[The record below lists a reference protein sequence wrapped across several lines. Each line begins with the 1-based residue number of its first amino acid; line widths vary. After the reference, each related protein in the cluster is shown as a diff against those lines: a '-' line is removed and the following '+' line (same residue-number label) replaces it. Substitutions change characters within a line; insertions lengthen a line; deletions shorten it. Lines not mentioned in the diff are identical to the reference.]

1 MRMTAYLLSAAATV
15 ALAAPAYAQDVPTT
29 QPEAQTVPSNAS
41 GTAAGSVDA
50 QQPPVAVNDTPQP
63 VNAGDIVITATR
75 RSERLSN
82 VPIAV
87 SAVGQAALQNSG
99 ATDIRQMTQ
108 LAPSL
113 LISSTGSEA
122 NASARIRGIGTVGDN
137 PGLESSVAVFIDG
150 VYRSRTGSGLND
162 LGEVDRIEVLR
173 GPQGTLAGR
182 NASAG
187 TINILTKL
195 PSYQFGGYADA
206 TYGNYNNIRI
216 AGGLTGPIIKDKLA
230 FRLDGVFGKRDGYY
244 YDVINQTDY
253 NDRNRYF
260 VRGQLLFEPSSDVSV
275 RLIGDYTRR
284 DEKCCGAVY
293 IDTREKIDPTPGVAG
308 DFAINPAGNRIQ
320 QVMQSMGA
328 VFPSQGDPY
337 NRRIAN
343 TLGRAYSNI
352 TKDYGGSGQI
362 DANLGFAQLTSI
374 TAYREYKSG
383 GAADIDYGN
392 LDIGYR
398 ADDGNSYRQFHTF
411 SQEVR
416 LNGSLFNDKLDW
428 LIGGYFS
435 KEDLVVADNL
445 KFGTQYGAF
454 AACRIVATVSPIAA
468 LRNPN
473 APGCLGTTPVAAF
486 GGATG
491 RQAFGANFGQL
502 AQPILG
508 MIDRLSALNN
518 LGDQRSTYYQDSK
531 NYAFF
536 THNIFKVTDK
546 LSITGGLRYT
556 HEQKD
561 FHADFNNNN
570 TLCPAQQATGGQV
583 FAGIAG
589 APGLTAAQR
598 AQLNQIVGGIVTLTC
613 TGNSTSA
620 LNALD
625 LNDGFKE
632 GEFSGTG
639 IVSYKPRTDTLLY
652 ASYSR
657 GYKAGGYNLDRSD
670 LTANVFA
677 APTNASA
684 SRLRFDPETVNAYE
698 VGLKFTSSDFT
709 FNVAGFRQEFKNF
722 QLNTF
727 NGTNFIVQ
735 NISSCDTSLN
745 GGDRDA
751 SAATGACTGDVKYG
765 VQSQGFELEAGLF
778 PVRNVAVSL
787 GYTFVDTKFKDNLV
801 GSETG
806 EALDP
811 ALFLLSGNNV
821 SNAPKHTVTA
831 STTWTPDLG
840 SSGITGLFYLD
851 GRMTSD
857 YNTGSD
863 LFTEKTQDG
872 FFLMN
877 ARVGIRGPA
886 QKWAIELWAQ
896 NLLDTDYQ
904 QVGFNAPFQGAGNL
918 DQVKAFGGVGNQ
930 IFTSYL
936 AEPRTY
942 GLTLRTR
949 F

>member
-15 ALAAPAYAQDVPTT
+15 ALAAPAFAQDVPTA
-29 QPEAQTVPSNAS
+29 QPDAQTAPSTTS

-50 QQPPVAVNDTPQP
+50 GQPPVAAQDEQP

-82 VPIAV
+82 VPVAV
-87 SAVGQAALQNSG
+87 SAVGSAALENTG
-99 ATDIRQMTQ
+99 ANDIRQATQ
-108 LAPSL
+108 LVPSL
-113 LISSTGSEA
+113 LVSSTGSEA

-195 PSYQFGGYADA
+195 PSYTFGGYAEA
-206 TYGNYNNIRI
+206 TYGNYNNVRL

-230 FRLDGVFGKRDGYY
+230 FRLDGVFGKRDGFY
-244 YDVINQTDY
+244 YDVVNKTDY

-260 VRGQLLFEPSSDVSV
+260 VRGQLLFEPTSDISL

-293 IDTREKIDPTPGVAG
+293 VDTREKIDPTPTTPG
-308 DFAINPAGNRIQ
+308 DFAINPAGNRIV
-320 QVMQSMGA
+320 QVMQGLGA
-328 VFPSQGDPY
+328 VFPSAGDPY

-343 TLGRAYSNI
+343 SPGQAYSNI
-352 TKDYGGSGQI
+352 TKDYGGSAQL
-362 DANLGFAQLTSI
+362 DWNLGGANLTSI

-383 GAADIDYGN
+383 GAADVDYGS
-392 LDIGYR
+392 LSLAYR
-398 ADDGNSYRQFHTF
+398 PDDGNSFRQFHTF

-416 LNGSLFNDKLDW
+416 LNGSLFDDKLDW
-428 LIGGYFS
+428 LIGGYYS

-445 KFGTQYGAF
+445 KFGTDYGAF
-454 AACRIVATVSPIAA
+454 AACRIVATINPLAA
-468 LRNPN
+468 LRDPTK
-473 APGCLGTTPVAAF
+473 PGCLGTTPLAAL

-491 RQAFGANFGQL
+491 RQAVGAGLGSL
-502 AQPILG
+502 APNILAG
-508 MIDRLSALNN
+508 IDRLGTVNN
-518 LGDQRSTYYQDSK
+518 VGDQRSTYYQDSE

-536 THNIFKVTDK
+536 THNIFKLTDT

-556 HEQKD
+556 HEKKD

-570 TLCPAQQATGGQV
+570 TVCPTQQANLTPLLP
-583 FAGIAG
+583 AIAG
-589 APGLTAAQR
+589 SAALTAAQK
-598 AQLNQIVGGIVTLTC
+598 ATLQTLVGGILTLTC

-620 LNALD
+620 LNGLD
-625 LNDGFKE
+625 LNDGFKQ

-639 IVSYKPRTDTLLY
+639 IVSWKPRSDTLIY
-652 ASYSR
+652 ASYAR

-670 LTANVFA
+670 LSANVFST
-677 APTNASA
+677 PTNASA

-698 VGLKFTSSDFT
+698 VGLKFTSKDFT

-745 GGDRDA
+745 GGDTDN
-751 SAATGACTGDVKYG
+751 SAATGACSGNVKYG
-765 VQSQGFELEAGLF
+765 VQSQGFELEAGLY
-778 PVRNVAVSL
+778 PARNFQMTA
-787 GYTFVDTKFKDNLV
+787 GYTYVDTKYKRNLV

-811 ALFLLSGNNV
+811 ALFLLSGNPV
-821 SNAPKHTVTA
+821 SNAPKHTVTV
-831 STTWTPDLG
+831 STAWTPDIG
-840 SSGITGLFYLD
+840 SSGISALFYVD

-863 LFTEKTQDG
+863 LFTEKAQDG

-886 QKWAIELWAQ
+886 QKWGLEVWAQ
-896 NLLDTDYQ
+896 NLLDTNYQ
-904 QVGFNAPFQGAGNL
+904 QVAFNAPFQGSGNL
-918 DQVKAFGGVGNQ
+918 DSVKAFGGVGNQ
-930 IFTSYL
+930 VFTSYL
-936 AEPRTY
+936 GEPRTY

>member
-1 MRMTAYLLSAAATV
+1 MRSIAYLLSAAATA
-15 ALAAPAYAQDVPTT
+15 ALAVPAFAQDLPTP
-29 QPEAQTVPSNAS
+29 QPQAQTAGTSTS
-41 GTAAGSVDA
+41 GTAQGSVA
-50 QQPPVAVNDTPQP
+50 AEEDTG
-63 VNAGDIVITATR
+63 NIGDIVITATR
-75 RSERLSN
+75 RAERLSN
-82 VPIAV
+82 VPVAV
-87 SAVGQAALQNSG
+87 SAVGSAALENTG
-99 ATDIRQMTQ
+99 ATDIRQATQ
-108 LAPSL
+108 LVPSL
-113 LISSTGSEA
+113 LVSSTGSEA

-195 PSYQFGGYADA
+195 PDYKFGGYAEG
-206 TYGNYNNIRI
+206 TYGNYDNIRI
-216 AGGLTGPIIKDKLA
+216 AGGLTGPIIKDVLA
-230 FRLDGVFGKRDGYY
+230 FRLDGVFGKRDGFYR
-244 YDVINQTDY
+244 DIVNNTDY

-260 VRGQLLFEPSSDVSV
+260 VRGQLLFEPSADVSV

-284 DEKCCGAVY
+284 NEKCCGAVY
-293 IDTREKIDPTPGVAG
+293 INTAEKIDPTPGVPG
-308 DFAINPAGNRIQ
+308 DFAVNPAGNRIV

-328 VFPSQGDPY
+328 VFPSAGDPY

-343 TLGRAYSNI
+343 SLGKAYANI
-352 TKDYGGSGQI
+352 TKDYGGSAQI

-383 GAADIDYGN
+383 NAADIDYGS

-398 ADDGNSYRQFHTF
+398 ADDGNAYRQFHTF
-411 SQEVR
+411 TQEVR
-416 LNGSLFNDKLDW
+416 LNGSLFDDKLDW

-468 LRNPN
+468 LRNPA

-491 RQAFGANFGQL
+491 RQAFGANFGTL
-502 AQPILG
+502 APAILG
-508 MIDRLSALNN
+508 GLDRLSTLNN
-518 LGDQRSTYYQDSK
+518 LGDQRANYYQDSK

-536 THNIFKVTDK
+536 THNIFKLTDK
-546 LSITGGLRYT
+546 LSLTGGLRYT

-561 FHADFNNNN
+561 FRGDFANNN
-570 TLCPAQQATGGQV
+570 TVCPAQQAALSPLLANPAV
-583 FAGIAG
+583 PAAL
-589 APGLTAAQR
+589 APV
-598 AQLNQIVGGIVTLTC
+598 IGGIITLTC
-613 TGNSTSA
+613 TGNSTAA
-620 LNALD
+620 LNN
-625 LNDGFKE
+625 LNLRDGFKE

-639 IVSYKPRTDTLLY
+639 IVSYKPRTDTLVY

-670 LTANVFA
+670 LTANVFSS
-677 APTNASA
+677 PTNASA

-698 VGLKFTSSDFT
+698 AGIKYTSRNFTL
-709 FNVAGFRQEFKNF
+709 NVAGFRQDFKNF

-735 NISSCDTSLN
+735 NISSCETSLN

-751 SAATGACTGDVKYG
+751 SAVTGACTGKVGYG
-765 VQSQGFELEAGLF
+765 VRSQGFEIESGLF
-778 PVRNVAVSL
+778 PVRNFQVGL
-787 GYTFVDTKFKDNLV
+787 GYTYVETKFKNNLV
-801 GSETG
+801 GSERG

-811 ALFLLSGNNV
+811 ALFLLSGNTM
-821 SNAPKHTVTA
+821 SNAPKHTVTG
-831 STTWTPDLG
+831 STTWTPSIG
-840 SSGITGLFYLD
+840 SGGITGLVYID

-863 LFTEKTQDG
+863 LFGEKAQDG

-877 ARVGIRGPA
+877 ARVGIRGPE
-886 QKWAIELWAQ
+886 QRWALELWAQ
-896 NLLDTDYQ
+896 NLLDTNYQ
-904 QVGFNAPFQGAGNL
+904 QVAFSAPFQGAGSQS
-918 DQVKAFGGVGNQ
+918 QVQAFGGVGNQ

-942 GLTLRTR
+942 GVTLRSR

>member
-1 MRMTAYLLSAAATV
+1 MRRIAYLLSAVATAALTV
-15 ALAAPAYAQDVPTT
+15 PAFAQDVPTT
-29 QPEAQTVPSNAS
+29 QGEAQAATTSTP
-41 GTAAGSVDA
+41 GTAQGSVA
-50 QQPPVAVNDTPQP
+50 QDDDTRN
-63 VNAGDIVITATR
+63 VGDIVITATR
-75 RSERLSN
+75 RAERLSN
-82 VPIAV
+82 VPVAV
-87 SAVGQAALQNSG
+87 SAVGSAALENTG
-99 ATDIRQMTQ
+99 ATDIRQATQ
-108 LAPSL
+108 LVPSL
-113 LISSTGSEA
+113 LVSSTGSEA

-162 LGEVDRIEVLR
+162 LGEVERIEVLR

-195 PSYQFGGYADA
+195 PDYKFGGYAEA

-216 AGGLTGPIIKDKLA
+216 AGGLTGPIIADKLA
-230 FRLDGVFGKRDGYY
+230 FRLDGVFGKRDGYL
-244 YDVINQTDY
+244 YDVVNKTDY

-260 VRGQLLFEPSSDVSV
+260 VRGQLLFEPSADVSV

-293 IDTREKIDPTPGVAG
+293 INTDEKIDPTPTVAG
-308 DFAINPAGNRIQ
+308 DFAINPAGNRIV

-328 VFPSQGDPY
+328 VFPSAGDPF

-343 TLGRAYSNI
+343 SPGKAYANI
-352 TKDYGGSGQI
+352 TKDYGGSAQI

-383 GAADIDYGN
+383 NAADIDYGN

-398 ADDGNSYRQFHTF
+398 ADDGNAYRQFHTF
-411 SQEVR
+411 TQEVR
-416 LNGSLFNDKLDW
+416 LNGSLFDDKLDW

-454 AACRIVATVSPIAA
+454 AACRIVATINPAAA
-468 LRNPN
+468 LRNPLN
-473 APGCLGTTPVAAF
+473 PGCLSAGGRATLGGQLPGTTP
-486 GGATG
+486 
-491 RQAFGANFGQL
+491 AFGAL
-502 AQPILG
+502 TPTILG
-508 MIDRLSALNN
+508 MVDRLSTLNN
-518 LGDQRSTYYQDSK
+518 LGDTRSTYYQDSK

-536 THNIFKVTDK
+536 THNIFKLTDK

-561 FHADFNNNN
+561 FHGDFQNNN
-570 TLCPAQQATGGQV
+570 TICPAQQATGAAV
-583 FAGIAG
+583 FNAIATT
-589 APGLTAAQR
+589 PGLPAATR

-620 LNALD
+620 LNTLD

-639 IVSYKPRTDTLLY
+639 IISYKPYTDTLLY

-670 LTANVFA
+670 LTANVFS

-698 VGLKFTSSDFT
+698 VGVKYTSRDFT
-709 FNVAGFRQEFKNF
+709 LNVAGFRQDFKNF

-745 GGDRDA
+745 GADRDA
-751 SAATGACTGDVKYG
+751 SATTGACTGKVQYG
-765 VQSQGFELEAGLF
+765 VRSQGFEIETGMYPA
-778 PVRNVAVSL
+778 RNFQVGL
-787 GYTFVDTKFKDNLV
+787 GYTFVDTKFKNNLV
-801 GSETG
+801 GSQTG

-811 ALFLLSGNNV
+811 ALFLLSGSTI

-831 STTWTPDLG
+831 STTWTPEIG
-840 SSGITGLFYLD
+840 SSGITALFYVD

-863 LFTEKTQDG
+863 LFAEKEQDG

-877 ARVGIRGPA
+877 ARVGIRGPE
-886 QKWAIELWAQ
+886 QRWALEVWAQ
-896 NLLDTDYQ
+896 NLLDTNYQ
-904 QVGFNAPFQGAGNL
+904 QVAFNAPFQGAGSQS
-918 DQVKAFGGVGNQ
+918 QVQAFGGVGNQ

>member
-1 MRMTAYLLSAAATV
+1 MRMTAYLLSAAATI
-15 ALAAPAYAQDVPTT
+15 ALAAPAFAQDVPTT
-29 QPEAQTVPSNAS
+29 QPEAQTVPSNTS
-41 GTAAGSVDA
+41 GTAAASVDA
-50 QQPPVAVNDTPQP
+50 QQPPVAENATPQP
-63 VNAGDIVITATR
+63 INAGDIVITATR

-244 YDVINQTDY
+244 YDVINKTDY

-328 VFPSQGDPY
+328 VFPSLGDPY

-343 TLGRAYSNI
+343 SPGRAYSNI

-416 LNGSLFNDKLDW
+416 LNGSLFDDKLDW
-428 LIGGYFS
+428 LIGGYYS

-454 AACRIVATVSPIAA
+454 AACRIVATVSPVAA

-473 APGCLGTTPVAAF
+473 QPGCLSTALVAPGTTARA
-486 GGATG
+486 
-491 RQAFGANFGQL
+491 AFGANFGGL
-502 AQPILG
+502 ATPILG
-508 MIDRLSALNN
+508 AIDRLSTLNN

-536 THNIFKVTDK
+536 THNIFKITDK

-570 TLCPAQQATGGQV
+570 TVCPAQQAAGGQI

-639 IVSYKPRTDTLLY
+639 ILSYKPRTDTLLY

-670 LTANVFA
+670 LTPNVFS

-745 GGDRDA
+745 GADRDA
-751 SAATGACTGDVKYG
+751 SAATGACGGDVKYG

-787 GYTFVDTKFKDNLV
+787 GYTYVDTKFKNNLV

-831 STTWTPDLG
+831 STTWTPDIG

-863 LFTEKTQDG
+863 LFTEKAQDG

-886 QKWAIELWAQ
+886 QKWALEVWAQ
-896 NLLDTDYQ
+896 NLLDTNYQ

-918 DQVKAFGGVGNQ
+918 DQVKSFGGVGNQ

>member
-1 MRMTAYLLSAAATV
+1 MLRSSVYLLSAATI
-15 ALAAPAYAQDVPTT
+15 ALAAPAFAQDAPTS
-29 QPEAQTVPSNAS
+29 QAEAQSTTS
-41 GTAAGSVDA
+41 GTAAASTDQG
-50 QQPPVAVNDTPQP
+50 QPPVVEQN
-63 VNAGDIVITATR
+63 NAGDIIITATR

-87 SAVGQAALQNSG
+87 SAVGQEALQNSG

-108 LAPSL
+108 LTPSL
-113 LISSTGSEA
+113 LVSSTGSEA

-173 GPQGTLAGR
+173 GPQGTLSGR
-182 NASAG
+182 NATAG
-187 TINILTKL
+187 TINVLTKL
-195 PSYQFGGYADA
+195 PSFDFGGYGEAS
-206 TYGNYNNIRI
+206 YGNYNAVRV
-216 AGGLTGPIIKDKLA
+216 AAGLTGPIIADKLA
-230 FRLDGVFGKRDGYY
+230 FRIDGVFNKRDGYY
-244 YDVINQTDY
+244 YDVTNNTDY

-260 VRGQLLFEPSSDVSV
+260 LRGQLLLEASPDVSI

-293 IDTREKIDPTPGVAG
+293 VNTAEKIDTTPGAPG
-308 DFAINPAGNRIQ
+308 DFTVNPAGNRII

-328 VFPSQGDPY
+328 VFPSRGDPY

-343 TLGRAYSNI
+343 SPGRAYSNL
-352 TKDYGGSGQI
+352 TTDYGGSGQI
-362 DANLGFAQLTSI
+362 DVNLGSAQFTSI

-392 LDIGYR
+392 LDLAYR
-398 ADDGNSYRQFHTF
+398 PNDGNSFRQFHTF
-411 SQEVR
+411 SQEAR

-428 LIGGYFS
+428 LIGGYYS

-454 AACRIVATVSPIAA
+454 AACRIVATINPAAA
-468 LRNPN
+468 LRNP
-473 APGCLGTTPVAAF
+473 AAAGCLSPTGAATIN
-486 GGATG
+486 G
-491 RQAFGANFGQL
+491 AFGAT
-502 AQPILG
+502 LG
-508 MIDRLSALNN
+508 PVVIRGLNRLSTVND
-518 LGDQRSTYYQDSK
+518 LGDQRASYYQNSE

-556 HEQKD
+556 HEAKK
-561 FHADFNNNN
+561 FHADFQNNN
-570 TLCPAQQATGGQV
+570 TVCPAQQASFLQGGL
-583 FAGIAG
+583 G
-589 APGLTAAQR
+589 GLVGNAAIPAS
-598 AQLNQIVGGIVTLTC
+598 AQQIVGGILTLTC

-625 LNDGFKE
+625 LNDEFSE
-632 GEFSGTG
+632 GEFTGTG
-639 IVSYKPRTDTLLY
+639 VISYKPRTDTLLY
-652 ASYSR
+652 ASFSR

-670 LTANVFA
+670 LTSNVFA

-698 VGLKFTSSDFT
+698 VGLKFTSKDFT

-735 NISSCDTSLN
+735 NISSCDASLN
-745 GGDRDA
+745 GADRDA
-751 SAATGACTGDVKYG
+751 SAVTGACTSGVKYG
-765 VQSQGFELEAGLF
+765 VQSQGFELEAGVY
-778 PVRNVAVSL
+778 PVRNFAVSL
-787 GYTFVDTKFKDNLV
+787 GYTFTDTKFKNNLV

-811 ALFLLSGNNV
+811 ALFLLSGNNL
-821 SNAPKHTVTA
+821 SNAPRHTVTA
-831 STTWTPDLG
+831 STSWTPELG
-840 SSGITGLFYLD
+840 SSGMTALFYVD

-863 LFTEKTQDG
+863 LFPEKAQDG

-877 ARVGIRGPA
+877 ARVGLRGPA
-886 QKWAIELWAQ
+886 QRWALELWAQ
-896 NLLDTDYQ
+896 NILDTNYQ
-904 QVGFNAPFQGAGNL
+904 QVAFNAPFQGAGS
-918 DQVKAFGGVGNQ
+918 QAQTQAFGTTANQ
-930 IFTSYL
+930 VFTSFL

-942 GLTLRTR
+942 GLTVRTR

>member
-195 PSYQFGGYADA
+195 PSYQFGGYGDA

-293 IDTREKIDPTPGVAG
+293 IDTREKIDPTPGVPG

-570 TLCPAQQATGGQV
+570 TLCPAQQATGSQV

>member
-1 MRMTAYLLSAAATV
+1 MPMRMIAYLLSAAATA
-15 ALAAPAYAQDVPTT
+15 ALVTPAFAQDVPTT
-29 QPEAQTVPSNAS
+29 QPEAQTATTTS
-41 GTAAGSVDA
+41 GTAAASVDA
-50 QQPPVAVNDTPQP
+50 GQPPVAPQADTGA
-63 VNAGDIVITATR
+63 NASDIVITATR

-87 SAVGQAALQNSG
+87 SAVGSAALENTG
-99 ATDIRQMTQ
+99 ANDIRQATQ
-108 LAPSL
+108 LVPSL

-122 NASARIRGIGTVGDN
+122 NASARVRGIGTVGDN

-173 GPQGTLAGR
+173 GPQGTLSGR
-182 NASAG
+182 NATAG
-187 TINILTKL
+187 SINILTKL
-195 PSYQFGGYADA
+195 PSYNFGGYAEA
-206 TYGNYNNIRI
+206 TYGNYNNVRI

-230 FRLDGVFGKRDGYY
+230 FRLDGVFGKRDGFY
-244 YDVINQTDY
+244 YDVINKTDY

-260 VRGQLLFEPSSDVSV
+260 VRGQLLFEPSADVTV
-275 RLIGDYTRR
+275 RLIGDYTHR

-293 IDTREKIDPTPGVAG
+293 INTQEKIDPTPGAPG
-308 DFAINPAGNRIQ
+308 DFAINPAGNRIV

-328 VFPSQGDPY
+328 VFPSAGDPY

-343 TLGRAYSNI
+343 SPGKAYSNV
-352 TKDYGGSGQI
+352 TTDYGGSGQI
-362 DANLGFAQLTSI
+362 DINLGGASLTSI

-398 ADDGNSYRQFHTF
+398 ADDGNSFRQFHTF

-416 LNGSLFNDKLDW
+416 LNGSLFDDKLDW
-428 LIGGYFS
+428 LVGGYYS
-435 KEDLVVADNL
+435 KEDLVVADNI

-454 AACRIVATVSPIAA
+454 AACRIVATISPVAA
-468 LRNPN
+468 LRNPT
-473 APGCLGTTPVAAF
+473 APGCLSAPGIATVNAAF
-486 GGATG
+486 GA
-491 RQAFGANFGQL
+491 
-502 AQPILG
+502 LG
-508 MIDRLSALNN
+508 PSIVNGLNRLSTLNDR
-518 LGDQRSTYYQDSK
+518 GDVRSTYYQDSE

-536 THNIFKVTDK
+536 THNIFKLTDK

-556 HEQKD
+556 HEAKD
-561 FHADFNNNN
+561 FHGDFNNNN
-570 TLCPAQQATGGQV
+570 TICPAQQAPLAQGGLGGV
-583 FAGIAG
+583 VGSTTIPA
-589 APGLTAAQR
+589 AAQ
-598 AQLNQIVGGIVTLTC
+598 QIVGGIITLTC

-625 LNDGFKE
+625 LNNGFKE
-632 GEFSGTG
+632 GEFTGTG
-639 IVSYKPRTDTLLY
+639 VISYKPRTDTLLY

-684 SRLRFDPETVNAYE
+684 ANLRFDPETVNAYE
-698 VGLKFTSSDFT
+698 VGLKFTSKDFT

-735 NISSCDTSLN
+735 NVSTCGTSLN
-745 GGDRDA
+745 GADRDA

-765 VQSQGFELEAGLF
+765 VVSQGFELEAGLF
-778 PVRNVAVSL
+778 PAPNYTVNL
-787 GYTFVDTKFKDNLV
+787 GYTYTNTRFRNNLV
-801 GSETG
+801 GSESG
-806 EALDP
+806 QALDP
-811 ALFLLSGNNV
+811 ALFLLSGSNL

-831 STTWTPDLG
+831 STAWTPDIG
-840 SSGITGLFYLD
+840 SSGMTALFYVD

-863 LFTEKTQDG
+863 LFPEKAQDG

-877 ARVGIRGPA
+877 ARVGIRGPQ
-886 QKWAIELWAQ
+886 QKWALEVWAQ
-896 NLLDTDYQ
+896 NLLDTNYQ
-904 QVGFNAPFQGAGNL
+904 QVAFNAPFQGAGS
-918 DQVKAFGGVGNQ
+918 QAQTQAFGTTANQ

-936 AEPRTY
+936 GEPRTY

>member
-1 MRMTAYLLSAAATV
+1 MRKSALFLSTALVVMAAPAFAQDAPATAADTQTAASPQSAAAPAAVDSQAQV
-15 ALAAPAYAQDVPTT
+15 AD
-29 QPEAQTVPSNAS
+29 E
-41 GTAAGSVDA
+41 
-50 QQPPVAVNDTPQP
+50 TPQ
-63 VNAGDIVITATR
+63 NAGDIVITATR

-87 SAVGQAALQNSG
+87 SAVGQVALQNSG

-113 LISSTGSEA
+113 LVSSTGSEA

-173 GPQGTLAGR
+173 GPQGTLSGR
-182 NASAG
+182 NSSAG
-187 TINILTKL
+187 AINIYTKK
-195 PSYQFGGYADA
+195 PEFTFGGYGEA
-206 TYGNYNNIRI
+206 TYGNYNNVRV
-216 AGGLTGPIIKDKLA
+216 AGAITGPIIKDVLA
-230 FRLDGVFGKRDGYY
+230 FRLDGVYGNRDGFY
-244 YDVINQTDY
+244 YDVVNKTDY

-260 VRGQLLFEPSSDVSV
+260 VRGQLLFEPSSDISL
-275 RLIGDYTRR
+275 RLIGDYTWR

-293 IDTREKIDPTPGVAG
+293 VDLREKIDPTPGVPG
-308 DFAINPAGNRIQ
+308 DFAINPAGNRIV

-328 VFPSQGDPY
+328 IFPSAGDPY

-343 TLGRAYSNI
+343 TLGRAYANV
-352 TKDYGGSGQI
+352 TKDYGGSAQL
-362 DANLGFAQLTSI
+362 DWNLGGAQLTSI
-374 TAYREYKSG
+374 TAYREYKSD

-398 ADDGNSYRQFHTF
+398 PDDGNSYRQFHTF

-416 LNGSLFNDKLDW
+416 LNGSLFDDKLDW
-428 LIGGYFS
+428 LVGGYYS

-445 KFGTQYGAF
+445 KFGSQYGAF
-454 AACRIVATVSPIAA
+454 ASCRIVATINPLAA
-468 LRNPN
+468 LRDPTQ
-473 APGCLGTTPVAAF
+473 PGCLGTTPLAAL

-491 RQAFGANFGQL
+491 RQAVGAGLGAL
-502 AQPILG
+502 APTVLAG
-508 MIDRLSALNN
+508 IDRLSTVNN
-518 LGDQRSTYYQDSK
+518 VGDVRSTYYQDSE

-536 THNIFKVTDK
+536 THNIFKITDK
-546 LSITGGLRYT
+546 LSLTGGLRYT
-556 HEQKD
+556 HERKQ

-570 TLCPAQQATGGQV
+570 TVCPVQQANLSPLL
-583 FAGIAG
+583 AS
-589 APGLTAAQR
+589 AAVP
-598 AQLNQIVGGIVTLTC
+598 ASLKTLVGGILTLTC
-613 TGNSTSA
+613 TGNSSSQ
-620 LNALD
+620 LNGLD

-632 GEFSGTG
+632 GEFTGTAV
-639 IVSYKPRTDTLLY
+639 VSYKPRTDTLLY

-670 LTANVFA
+670 LSATTFA
-677 APTNASA
+677 PITNAAA

-698 VGLKFTSSDFT
+698 VGLKFSSSDFT

-727 NGTNFIVQ
+727 NGQNYIVQ
-735 NISSCDTSLN
+735 NLSSCDTSLN
-745 GGDRDA
+745 GADRDA
-751 SAATGACTGDVKYG
+751 SATTGACTGKTKYG
-765 VQSQGFELEAGLF
+765 VLSQGFELEAGLY
-778 PVRNVAVSL
+778 PARNFAVNL
-787 GYTFVDTKFKDNLV
+787 GYTFTDTRYRNNLV
-801 GSETG
+801 GSESG

-811 ALFLLSGNNV
+811 ALFLLSGSDL
-821 SNAPKHTVTA
+821 SNAPRHTVTA
-831 STTWTPDLG
+831 STSWTPELG
-840 SSGITGLFYLD
+840 GSGLSALFYVD

-863 LFTEKTQDG
+863 LFPEKAQDG

-877 ARVGIRGPA
+877 ARVGIRGPG
-886 QKWAIELWAQ
+886 QRWALELWGQ
-896 NLLDTDYQ
+896 NLLDTNYQ
-904 QVGFNAPFQGAGNL
+904 QVAFNAPFQGAGS
-918 DQVKAFGGVGNQ
+918 QAQAQAFGTSPANQ
-930 IFTSYL
+930 VFSSFL

-942 GLTLRTR
+942 GVTLRTR

>member
-1 MRMTAYLLSAAATV
+1 MPMRMIAYLLSAAATT
-15 ALAAPAYAQDVPTT
+15 ALVSPAFAQDVPTT
-29 QPEAQTVPSNAS
+29 QPEAQTATTTS

-50 QQPPVAVNDTPQP
+50 GQAPVAAPQAYSG
-63 VNAGDIVITATR
+63 NASDIVITATR

-87 SAVGQAALQNSG
+87 SAVGSAALENTG
-99 ATDIRQMTQ
+99 ANDIRQATQ
-108 LAPSL
+108 LVPSL

-122 NASARIRGIGTVGDN
+122 NASARVRGIGTVGDN

-173 GPQGTLAGR
+173 GPQGTLSGR
-182 NASAG
+182 NATAG
-187 TINILTKL
+187 SINILTKL
-195 PSYQFGGYADA
+195 PSYKFGGYAEA
-206 TYGNYNNIRI
+206 TYGNYNNVRI
-216 AGGLTGPIIKDKLA
+216 AGGLTGPIIADKLA
-230 FRLDGVFGKRDGYY
+230 FRLDGVFGKRDGFY
-244 YDVINQTDY
+244 YDVINKTDY

-260 VRGQLLFEPSSDVSV
+260 VRGQLLFEPSSDVTV
-275 RLIGDYTRR
+275 RLIGDYTHR

-293 IDTREKIDPTPGVAG
+293 INTQEKIDPTPGVPG
-308 DFAINPAGNRIQ
+308 DFAINPAGNRIV

-328 VFPSQGDPY
+328 VFPSAGDPY

-343 TLGRAYSNI
+343 SPGRAYSNV
-352 TKDYGGSGQI
+352 TTDYGGSGQI
-362 DANLGFAQLTSI
+362 DINLGGASLTSI

-398 ADDGNSYRQFHTF
+398 PDDGNSFRQFHTF

-428 LIGGYFS
+428 LIGGYYS

-454 AACRIVATVSPIAA
+454 AACRIVATANPLAA

-473 APGCLGTTPVAAF
+473 NPGCLSNTPQAAL
-486 GGATG
+486 GGANG
-491 RQAFGANFGQL
+491 RQALGASFGALGPTIL
-502 AQPILG
+502 AGL
-508 MIDRLSALNN
+508 DRLSTLNN
-518 LGDQRSTYYQDSK
+518 RGDQRSTYYQDSE

-536 THNIFKVTDK
+536 THNIFKLTDK

-556 HEQKD
+556 HEAKD

-570 TLCPAQQATGGQV
+570 TICPAQQANLSPLL
-583 FAGIAG
+583 AS
-589 APGLTAAQR
+589 AAVP
-598 AQLNQIVGGIVTLTC
+598 AELKTLVGGIITLTC

-620 LNALD
+620 LNGLD
-625 LNDGFKE
+625 LNNGFKE
-632 GEFSGTG
+632 GEFTGTG
-639 IVSYKPRTDTLLY
+639 VISYKPRSDTLVY

-670 LTANVFA
+670 LTANVFSS
-677 APTNASA
+677 PTNASA
-684 SRLRFDPETVNAYE
+684 ANLRFDPETVNAYE
-698 VGLKFTSSDFT
+698 VGLKFTSKDFT

-727 NGTNFIVQ
+727 NGTNFIVE
-735 NISSCDTSLN
+735 NISTCGTSLN
-745 GGDRDA
+745 GADRDA
-751 SAATGACTGDVKYG
+751 SSATGACTAKTQHG
-765 VQSQGFELEAGLF
+765 VVSQGFELEAGLF
-778 PVRNVAVSL
+778 PAPNYSVNL
-787 GYTFVDTKFKDNLV
+787 GYTYTNTRFRNNLV
-801 GSETG
+801 GSENG
-806 EALDP
+806 QALDA
-811 ALFLLSGNNV
+811 ALFLLSGSNL

-831 STTWTPDLG
+831 STAWTPDIG
-840 SSGITGLFYLD
+840 SSGLTALFYVD

-863 LFTEKTQDG
+863 LFPEKAQDG

-877 ARVGIRGPA
+877 ARVGIRGPQ
-886 QKWAIELWAQ
+886 QKWALEVWAQ
-896 NLLDTDYQ
+896 NLLDTNYQ
-904 QVGFNAPFQGAGNL
+904 QVAFNAPFQGAGS
-918 DQVKAFGGVGNQ
+918 QAQTQAFGSTANQ
-930 IFTSYL
+930 IFSSYL
-936 AEPRTY
+936 GEPRTY
-942 GLTLRTR
+942 GLTLRSR

>member
-1 MRMTAYLLSAAATV
+1 MRRLAYLLSAAATT
-15 ALAAPAYAQDVPTT
+15 ALAIPAFAQDVPTS
-29 QPEAQTVPSNAS
+29 QAQAQTAGTSTS
-41 GTAAGSVDA
+41 GTAQGSVAA
-50 QQPPVAVNDTPQP
+50 QDDSTNI
-63 VNAGDIVITATR
+63 GDIVITATR
-75 RSERLSN
+75 RAERLSN
-82 VPIAV
+82 VPVAV
-87 SAVGQAALQNSG
+87 SAVGSASLENTG
-99 ATDIRQMTQ
+99 ATDIRQATQ
-108 LAPSL
+108 LVPSL
-113 LISSTGSEA
+113 LVSSTGSEA

-195 PSYQFGGYADA
+195 PSYQFGGYAEG

-216 AGGLTGPIIKDKLA
+216 AGGITGPIIKDKLA
-230 FRLDGVFGKRDGYY
+230 FRLDGVFGKRDGFL
-244 YDVINQTDY
+244 YDVVNKTDY

-260 VRGQLLFEPSSDVSV
+260 VRGQLLFEPSSDVTV

-293 IDTREKIDPTPGVAG
+293 INTDEKIDPTPGVPG
-308 DFAINPAGNRIQ
+308 DFAINPAGNRIV
-320 QVMQSMGA
+320 QVMQSMGGI
-328 VFPSQGDPY
+328 FPSAGDPFG
-337 NRRIAN
+337 RRIAN
-343 TLGRAYSNI
+343 SPGKAYSNV

-383 GAADIDYGN
+383 NAADIDYGN

-398 ADDGNSYRQFHTF
+398 ADDGNAYRQFHTF
-411 SQEVR
+411 TQEVR
-416 LNGSLFNDKLDW
+416 LNGSLFDDKLDW

-454 AACRIVATVSPIAA
+454 AACRIVATVSPVAA
-468 LRNPN
+468 LRNPA
-473 APGCLGTTPVAAF
+473 APGCLSTALVAP
-486 GGATG
+486 GATA
-491 RQAFGANFGQL
+491 RAAFGANFGAL
-502 AQPILG
+502 ATPILG
-508 MIDRLSALNN
+508 MIDRLSTLNN
-518 LGDQRSTYYQDSK
+518 LGDTRSTYYQNSK

-536 THNIFKVTDK
+536 THNIFKLTDK

-561 FHADFNNNN
+561 FHGDFANNN
-570 TLCPAQQATGGQV
+570 TICPTQQATGAAV
-583 FAGIAG
+583 FNAIAT

-598 AQLNQIVGGIVTLTC
+598 AQLNQIVGGVVTLTC

-620 LNALD
+620 LNG
-625 LNDGFKE
+625 LNLRDGFKE

-639 IVSYKPRTDTLLY
+639 IVSYKPITSTMLY

-670 LTANVFA
+670 LTPDVFT

-698 VGLKFTSSDFT
+698 AGVKYSSRNFTL
-709 FNVAGFRQEFKNF
+709 NVAAFRQQFKNF

-745 GGDRDA
+745 GADRDA
-751 SAATGACTGDVKYG
+751 SAATGACTGKVKYG
-765 VQSQGFELEAGLF
+765 VRSQGVELEAGLF
-778 PVRNVAVSL
+778 PVRNFQVGL
-787 GYTFVDTKFKDNLV
+787 GYTYVETKFRNNLV
-801 GSETG
+801 GSERG

-811 ALFLLSGNNV
+811 ALFLLSGNTM
-821 SNAPKHTVTA
+821 SNAPKHTVTG
-831 STTWTPDLG
+831 STTWTPPIG
-840 SSGITGLFYLD
+840 SGGITGLVYID

-863 LFTEKTQDG
+863 LFGEKEQDG

-877 ARVGIRGPA
+877 ARVGIRGPE
-886 QKWAIELWAQ
+886 QRWALELWAQ
-896 NLLDTDYQ
+896 NLLDTHYQ
-904 QVGFNAPFQGAGNL
+904 QVAFSAPFQGAGSQS
-918 DQVKAFGGVGNQ
+918 QVEAFGGVGNQ

-942 GLTLRTR
+942 GVTLRSR

>member
-1 MRMTAYLLSAAATV
+1 MPMRRIAYLLSAAATA
-15 ALAAPAYAQDVPTT
+15 ALAVPAFAQDLPTSQT
-29 QPEAQTVPSNAS
+29 QAQTAGTSTS
-41 GTAAGSVDA
+41 GTAQASVAAEDD
-50 QQPPVAVNDTPQP
+50 QTNI
-63 VNAGDIVITATR
+63 GDIVITATR
-75 RSERLSN
+75 RAERLSN
-82 VPIAV
+82 VPVAV
-87 SAVGQAALQNSG
+87 SAVGSAALENTG
-99 ATDIRQMTQ
+99 ATDIRQATQ
-108 LAPSL
+108 LVPSL
-113 LISSTGSEA
+113 LVSSTGSEA

-195 PSYQFGGYADA
+195 PAYTFGGYGEV
-206 TYGNYNNIRI
+206 TYGNYDNIRI
-216 AGGLTGPIIKDKLA
+216 AGGITGPIIKDTLA
-230 FRLDGVFGKRDGYY
+230 FRLDGVFGKRDGFL
-244 YDVINQTDY
+244 YDVVNNTDY

-260 VRGQLLFEPSSDVSV
+260 VRGQLLFEPSADVSV

-293 IDTREKIDPTPGVAG
+293 IDTAEKIDPTPGVPG
-308 DFAINPAGNRIQ
+308 DFALNPAGNRIV

-328 VFPSQGDPY
+328 VFPSAGDPF

-343 TLGRAYSNI
+343 SPGRAYGNI

-383 GAADIDYGN
+383 NAADIDYGN
-392 LDIGYR
+392 IDIGYR
-398 ADDGNSYRQFHTF
+398 ADDGNAYRQFHTF
-411 SQEVR
+411 TQEVR
-416 LNGSLFNDKLDW
+416 LNGSLFDDKLDW

-435 KEDLVVADNL
+435 KEDLIVADNL
-445 KFGTQYGAF
+445 RFGTQYGAF
-454 AACRIVATVSPIAA
+454 AACRIVATVSPVAA
-468 LRNPN
+468 LRNPAN
-473 APGCLGTTPVAAF
+473 PGCLSTALVAPGTTARA
-486 GGATG
+486 
-491 RQAFGANFGQL
+491 AFGANFGAL
-502 AQPILG
+502 ATPILG
-508 MIDRLSALNN
+508 MIDRLGTVNDV
-518 LGDQRSTYYQDSK
+518 GDTRSTYYQDSK

-536 THNIFKVTDK
+536 THNIFKLTDK

-561 FHADFNNNN
+561 FHGDFANNN
-570 TLCPAQQATGGQV
+570 TICPTQQAAGRGV
-583 FAGIAG
+583 FNAIAT
-589 APGLTAAQR
+589 APGLSAAQR
-598 AQLNQIVGGIVTLTC
+598 AQLNQIVGGVVTLTC

-620 LNALD
+620 LNTLD

-639 IVSYKPRTDTLLY
+639 IISYKPYADTLLY

-670 LTANVFA
+670 LTADVFT

-698 VGLKFTSSDFT
+698 VGVKYTSRDFT
-709 FNVAGFRQEFKNF
+709 LNVAGFRQDFKNF

-735 NISSCDTSLN
+735 NISSCDTSL
-745 GGDRDA
+745 GGADRDA
-751 SAATGACTGDVKYG
+751 SPTTGACTGKVQSG
-765 VQSQGFELEAGLF
+765 VRSQGFEIETGLF
-778 PVRNVAVSL
+778 PVRNFQVGL
-787 GYTFVDTKFKDNLV
+787 GYTFVDTKFKNNLV
-801 GSETG
+801 GSERG

-811 ALFLLSGNNV
+811 ALFLLSGSTI

-831 STTWTPDLG
+831 STTWTPAIG
-840 SSGITGLFYLD
+840 SSGITALFYVD

-863 LFTEKTQDG
+863 LFGEKEQDG

-877 ARVGIRGPA
+877 ARVGIRGPD
-886 QKWAIELWAQ
+886 QRWALEVWAQ
-896 NLLDTDYQ
+896 NLLDTNYQ
-904 QVGFNAPFQGAGNL
+904 QVAFNAPFQGAGSQS
-918 DQVKAFGGVGNQ
+918 QVQAFGGVGNQ
-930 IFTSYL
+930 VFTSYL

>member
-1 MRMTAYLLSAAATV
+1 MRMIAYLLSAAATTAIV
-15 ALAAPAYAQDVPTT
+15 APAFAQDVPTS
-29 QPEAQTVPSNAS
+29 QPEAQATATTTS

-50 QQPPVAVNDTPQP
+50 GQTPVAAAP
-63 VNAGDIVITATR
+63 VYSGNASDIVITATR

-87 SAVGQAALQNSG
+87 SAVGSAALENTG
-99 ATDIRQMTQ
+99 ANDIRQATQ
-108 LAPSL
+108 LVPSL

-122 NASARIRGIGTVGDN
+122 NASARVRGIGTVGDN

-173 GPQGTLAGR
+173 GPQGTLSGR
-182 NASAG
+182 NATAG
-187 TINILTKL
+187 SINILTKL
-195 PSYQFGGYADA
+195 PSYKFGGYAEA
-206 TYGNYNNIRI
+206 TYGNYNNVRI
-216 AGGLTGPIIKDKLA
+216 AGGLTGPIIADKLA

-244 YDVINQTDY
+244 YDVVNKTDY

-260 VRGQLLFEPSSDVSV
+260 VRGQLLFEPSSDVTV
-275 RLIGDYTRR
+275 RLIGDYTHR

-293 IDTREKIDPTPGVAG
+293 INTQEKIDPTPGVPG
-308 DFAINPAGNRIQ
+308 DFAINPAGNRIV

-328 VFPSQGDPY
+328 VFPSAGDPY

-343 TLGRAYSNI
+343 SPGRAYSNV
-352 TKDYGGSGQI
+352 TTDYGGSGQI
-362 DANLGFAQLTSI
+362 DINLGGASLTSI

-383 GAADIDYGN
+383 GAGDIDYGN
-392 LDIGYR
+392 LDIAYR
-398 ADDGNSYRQFHTF
+398 PDDGNSFRQFHTF

-428 LIGGYFS
+428 LVGGYYS

-454 AACRIVATVSPIAA
+454 AACRIVATINPAAA
-468 LRNPN
+468 LRNPAN
-473 APGCLGTTPVAAF
+473 PGCLSASGRAVLSGQVPGTTP
-486 GGATG
+486 
-491 RQAFGANFGQL
+491 AFGALTNTVL
-502 AQPILG
+502 AG
-508 MIDRLSALNN
+508 IDRLSTVNN
-518 LGDQRSTYYQDSK
+518 VGDVRSTYYQDSE

-536 THNIFKVTDK
+536 THNIFKLTDK

-556 HEQKD
+556 HEAKD
-561 FHADFNNNN
+561 FHGDFNNNN
-570 TLCPAQQATGGQV
+570 AVCPVQQANLSPLL
-583 FAGIAG
+583 AS
-589 APGLTAAQR
+589 AAVP
-598 AQLNQIVGGIVTLTC
+598 AAVKTLVGGIVTLTC
-613 TGNSTSA
+613 TGNSTTA
-620 LNALD
+620 LNGLD
-625 LNDGFKE
+625 LNNGFKE
-632 GEFSGTG
+632 GEFTGTG
-639 IVSYKPRTDTLLY
+639 VISYKPRTDTLLY

-670 LTANVFA
+670 LTANVFSS
-677 APTNASA
+677 PTNASA
-684 SRLRFDPETVNAYE
+684 ANLRFDPETVNAYE
-698 VGLKFTSSDFT
+698 VGLKFTSKDFT

-735 NISSCDTSLN
+735 NISTCDTSLN
-745 GGDRDA
+745 GADQDA
-751 SAATGACTGDVKYG
+751 SSTTGACTGKTNYG
-765 VQSQGFELEAGLF
+765 VISQGFELEAGLF
-778 PVRNVAVSL
+778 PAPNYSVNL
-787 GYTFVDTKFKDNLV
+787 GYTYTNTRFRNNLV
-801 GSETG
+801 GTESG
-806 EALDP
+806 QPLDA
-811 ALFLLSGNNV
+811 ALFLLSGSNL

-831 STTWTPDLG
+831 STAWTPDIG
-840 SSGITGLFYLD
+840 HTGLTALFYVD

-863 LFTEKTQDG
+863 LFPEKAQDG

-877 ARVGIRGPA
+877 ARVGIRGPQ
-886 QKWAIELWAQ
+886 QKWALEVWAQ
-896 NLLDTDYQ
+896 NLLDTNYQ
-904 QVGFNAPFQGAGNL
+904 QVAFNAPFQGAGS
-918 DQVKAFGGVGNQ
+918 QAQTQAFGTTANQ

-942 GLTLRTR
+942 GLTLRSR